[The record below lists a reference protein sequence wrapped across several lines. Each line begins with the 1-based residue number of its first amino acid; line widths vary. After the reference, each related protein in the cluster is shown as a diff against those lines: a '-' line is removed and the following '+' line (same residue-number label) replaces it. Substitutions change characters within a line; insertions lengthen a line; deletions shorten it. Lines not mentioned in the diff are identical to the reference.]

1 MTQEAASRA
10 TKNPYDPPTAD
21 DGAPPRTRTLTFAA
35 EDQLPRV
42 CLACGV
48 AAGVKRRPMELGWMP
63 PATYV
68 GIPFGLLP
76 FVVLVKLV
84 RKTAKVALPLCDPC
98 HGAWL
103 DGSMR
108 RGGLV
113 IGAIVASLVTMVLV
127 LNGAVLAGSL
137 AGALGTGGLALA
149 FRRLLPADRLRLAR
163 IDEGAWVTMAGMHPR
178 AAEAIERMQDE
189 VG

>member
-1 MTQEAASRA
+1 MTPEAASRA
-10 TKNPYDPPTAD
+10 KKNPYDPPTAD
-21 DGAPPRTRTLTFAA
+21 GGAPPQTRALTFAA

-48 AAGVKRRPMELGWMP
+48 GAGVKRRPTELGWMP
-63 PATYV
+63 ASTYV
-68 GIPFGLLP
+68 GIPLGLLP
-76 FVVLVKLV
+76 FFVLVKLT
-84 RKTAKVALPLCDPC
+84 RKTAKVGLPLCDPC

-108 RGGLV
+108 RGGLI
-113 IGAIVASLVTMVLV
+113 IGAAVATLVTVVLV
-127 LNGAVLAGSL
+127 LNGAVLAGLL
-137 AGALGTGGLALA
+137 AGALGTAGVAVA
-149 FRRLLPADRLRLAR
+149 WRHFLPADRLRVAR

-189 VG
+189 AT